1 MISPQLGGLT
11 ADLAGSFT
19 PVFLLSVGLAVVGL
33 IAAWR
38 IPKPTPSTA
47 TTT

>member
-1 MISPQLGGLT
+1 M
-11 ADLAGSFT
+11 ADLTGSFT

-38 IPKPTPSTA
+38 IPKSTA
-47 TTT
+47 SALAPAMGPGQ